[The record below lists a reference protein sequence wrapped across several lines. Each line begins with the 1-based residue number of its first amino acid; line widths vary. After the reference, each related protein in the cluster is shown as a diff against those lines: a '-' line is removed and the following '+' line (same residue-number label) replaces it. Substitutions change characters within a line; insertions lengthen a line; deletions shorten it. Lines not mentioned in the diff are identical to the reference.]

1 MVASPVVSAYRRST
15 PRDLFS
21 GPAAALVVALLMAA
35 YVAGYAWSAPNTD
48 SADELM
54 RAYEI
59 RHGLAYPLEG
69 PPLGNVLHLGP
80 AWFYLTALPLFAWHS
95 WLSAALFVGFVC
107 SLKFPLAFWCG
118 RRLMDEDFG
127 VLWAAALF
135 LPGWTTI
142 EQLVFLNPNGVAMA
156 MLACL
161 AIALP
166 GLQATA
172 GLGRCFALGLALALA
187 IHVHPTALP
196 AYLLA
201 PALLWARYRNRASV
215 IAAILA
221 MAAGFALPFVPYV
234 AQQALTGFPDW
245 ASASGYVAHQVFVAN
260 GVNVPQVIAAYLVAG
275 PQTMASFLLEWP
287 AEAAQALGWATAG
300 LAALSIGAAF
310 TGPVARARL
319 LQFLVALVLTAA
331 WIACARPTT
340 PVQFTWALAVPVGG
354 LVALAL
360 WSVSRATR
368 LFAPVVLLTMAAAF
382 AVNVLVVRALAG
394 MVREGEGRLPSL
406 IMDIKGTLPPTVY
419 RDVWFPAHAHD
430 DLGAALCAAG
440 PANLHGHLAYVVD
453 KDLGLDTLLAC
464 RARAQWTLAGGEG
477 RHAFGMTRQFWRAI
491 SAPPDCWIGSL
502 GISGRSTP
510 LVARAPIAIA
520 DGSTY
525 LPRPHPSRPPEDAV
539 LEFDSPPE
547 RAVLVTNVLGGYEHF
562 EIRGASASGREVRAL
577 AENDLSALY
586 VAPPGSPAPVRWRI
600 AVRTTRVEAIDV
612 VAVVPRAGESRPAE
626 RCLAP

>member
-1 MVASPVVSAYRRST
+1 MSSFRRST

-59 RHGLAYPLEG
+59 RHGLAFPLQG

-95 WLSAALFVGFVC
+95 WLSAALFIGFVC
-107 SLKFPLAFWCG
+107 SLKFPLAYWCG

-135 LPGWTTI
+135 LPGWTTV

-166 GLQATA
+166 GLDRPA

-187 IHVHPTALP
+187 IHVHPTSLP

-201 PALLWARYRNRASV
+201 PAVLWVRLRHRASV
-215 IAAILA
+215 VAAILA

-234 AQQALTGFPDW
+234 VHQALSGFPDW
-245 ASASGYVAHQVFVAN
+245 ASASGYVAKQVFLAN
-260 GVNVPQVIAAYLVAG
+260 VVNLPRVVAAYLVAG
-275 PQTMASFLLEWP
+275 PQTMASFLLGWS
-287 AEAAQALGWATAG
+287 AEASQALGWASAG
-300 LAALSIGAAF
+300 LAAASLAAIF
-310 TGPVARARL
+310 PGPLARIRL
-319 LQFLVALVLTAA
+319 LQFLTALAITAA
-331 WIACARPTT
+331 WIAVARPTT

-354 LVALAL
+354 LVALGL
-360 WSVSRATR
+360 WSVARATR
-368 LFAPVVLLTMAAAF
+368 LLAPVVLAVVAAAF

-406 IMDIKGTLPPTVY
+406 ILDIKGSLPSTVY

-430 DLGAALCAAG
+430 ELGEALCKAG

-464 RARAQWTLAGGEG
+464 RDREKWTLAGKEG
-477 RHAFGMTRQFWRAI
+477 HHAFGMTRQFWRALSI
-491 SAPPDCWIGSL
+491 PPDCWIGSL
-502 GISGRSTP
+502 GLSARSIP
-510 LVARAPIAIA
+510 LVPRAPIAIA
-520 DGSTY
+520 DGATY
-525 LPRPHPSRPPEDAV
+525 LPRKHLTHAPREAT
-539 LEFDSPPE
+539 LEFDAPPE
-547 RAVLVTNVLGGYEHF
+547 RPVLVTNVLGGYELF
-562 EIRGASASGREVRAL
+562 ELRAAQASGREVRPIA
-577 AENDLSALY
+577 ANDLSALY
-586 VAPPGSPAPVRWRI
+586 MAPAGSAAPVRWRI
-600 AVRTTRVEAIDV
+600 SVRTSNLEAIEA
-612 VAVVPRAGESRPAE
+612 VAIVPRSGDSRPAAS
-626 RCLAP
+626 CLKP